1 MENIPNKKDKV
12 FFEEL
17 STDFIIKKEND
28 IIESIP
34 SSNINLRNNIK
45 ELIDLLKDKINTYEK
60 KIVKLLNDKI
70 NLKMKLEMIIQ
81 KLPNNNSSITLFSSE
96 NINNEQNPLSLN
108 NINKIIFNKNIK
120 EDKNKIKI
128 SSLDVEKLLIEEN
141 KELKKKINEYKNKTN
156 KEDCKFCKEKEIELR
171 KKCKEKMEL
180 ILEII
185 ELKNNIKKLKLS
197 KKVKKREKIENS
209 ATFPNILKYF
219 IYNNKYKLVDSNKN
233 LWHLTKCLKFQE
245 FKEKYIESN
254 SSFDQDDIL
263 EKYLD
268 KLKENEI
275 DLNETKD
282 EILLNLSYI
291 ID

>member
-45 ELIDLLKDKINTYEK
+45 ELIDSLKDKINTYEK

-108 NINKIIFNKNIK
+108 NINKIIFNKNTK

-128 SSLDVEKLLIEEN
+128 
-141 KELKKKINEYKNKTN
+141 
-156 KEDCKFCKEKEIELR
+156 
-171 KKCKEKMEL
+171 
-180 ILEII
+180 
-185 ELKNNIKKLKLS
+185 
-197 KKVKKREKIENS
+197 
-209 ATFPNILKYF
+209 
-219 IYNNKYKLVDSNKN
+219 
-233 LWHLTKCLKFQE
+233 
-245 FKEKYIESN
+245 
-254 SSFDQDDIL
+254 
-263 EKYLD
+263 
-268 KLKENEI
+268 
-275 DLNETKD
+275 
-282 EILLNLSYI
+282 
-291 ID
+291 